1 MQGSPPPENRIIRFA
16 DGSYFRFPATRWSF
30 SNFRRLMPTINV
42 SRGLNATA
50 TLSQA
55 LRDDID
61 DIRFTPG
68 DTSTSM
74 RWSDSLL
81 ENYTDAV
88 LILHQGKVVYERYFG
103 VSSPTGQHGVMSIT
117 KTFVGTLA
125 SALIAEG
132 VLDPGKL
139 VTDYVPEL
147 AGSAFAGATLQQVL
161 DMTTGIRFN
170 EDYANPK
177 ADIWVHAKAGSP
189 LPMPKDYQGPR
200 SYYEFL
206 QQTVAEGK
214 HGEAFHYRTINTDA
228 LGWIIARATDKPL
241 DQLLSARI
249 WQKLGV
255 EQDAYMNGDSIGTPF
270 AGGGL
275 SMGLRDLA
283 RFGEMI
289 RNNGYYNGQQ
299 IIPAA
304 AVADIRRGAS
314 KRKFAKAGYKHLSGW
329 SYHNMWWLTHNAHQA
344 FLARGVFGQALYIDP
359 KAEVVIARFGSHPQ
373 AANSANDATSL
384 PAFHAVAK
392 HLHAATTTS
401 PGVRKN
407 ER

>member
-1 MQGSPPPENRIIRFA
+1 MRNNSKRAKIQSTVTILFGARLGVATQTASTATKKVSAALRQLFAGALLVLPIFVYAEAVVPSAANAEATDPAKMGWMQGSPPPENRIIRFA

-255 EQDAYMNGDSIGTPF
+255 EQDA
-270 AGGGL
+270 
-275 SMGLRDLA
+275 
-283 RFGEMI
+283 
-289 RNNGYYNGQQ
+289 
-299 IIPAA
+299 
-304 AVADIRRGAS
+304 
-314 KRKFAKAGYKHLSGW
+314 
-329 SYHNMWWLTHNAHQA
+329 
-344 FLARGVFGQALYIDP
+344 
-359 KAEVVIARFGSHPQ
+359 
-373 AANSANDATSL
+373 
-384 PAFHAVAK
+384 
-392 HLHAATTTS
+392 
-401 PGVRKN
+401 
-407 ER
+407 